1 MRLLH
6 FINAGL
12 WLANAICWAFY
23 AHVPL
28 LGVASLATA
37 GITAWLGWTADY

>member
-1 MRLLH
+1 MKFLH
-6 FINAGL
+6 YLNSAL

-28 LGVASLATA
+28 LAVASLATA
-37 GITAWLGWTADY
+37 IGSAYLGWSDE